1 MELREHFYEK
11 KNADSIGAGTTP
23 NFTFLKNM
31 AVADGNNACE
41 SVGSDHYIVSI
52 NLKTGLSE
60 PRGKRII
67 KKWDVF

>member
-41 SVGSDHYIVSI
+41 SVGSDHYIDRKSV
-52 NLKTGLSE
+52 
-60 PRGKRII
+60 
-67 KKWDVF
+67 V